1 MDLSRITKFC
11 TGFQL
16 LTIFYRHSSKILIS
30 GVIMQLSTVVLKE
43 DDSLLYANFGQ
54 VPVTGLIVNVKSLL
68 SDYKGFFYAC
78 WGFCMVKRL
87 CPVLLSFGHTLE
99 IRTLV
104 SSTTA
109 NIRMPRNTSLF
120 FCRACTVVPSLSIDA
135 DIRTSTIKVRL

>member
-1 MDLSRITKFC
+1 MDPSRITKFY

-16 LTIFYRHSSKILIS
+16 LKILYRHSSKILIS

-43 DDSLLYANFGQ
+43 DNYLLNANYGQ
-54 VPVTGLIVNVKSLL
+54 VPVTGMMVHVKSLL
-68 SDYKGFFYAC
+68 SDYRAFFHAC
-78 WGFCMVKRL
+78 WGFSMVKKL
-87 CPVLLSFGHTLE
+87 CPVLLSLGHTLE
-99 IRTLV
+99 IRTFV

-120 FCRACTVVPSLSIDA
+120 FCRACTVVPSLSIDT